1 VLVGSTSLG
10 ASIRCVVPDS
20 GFEDGE
26 GARVL
31 AEPIKGRD
39 PGVVRKPALVL
50 LDMLV
55 EQLLTVATG
64 WGPL

>member
-1 VLVGSTSLG
+1 M
-10 ASIRCVVPDS
+10 
-20 GFEDGE
+20 
-26 GARVL
+26 AR
-31 AEPIKGRD
+31 AREFSPSRSKGRD
-39 PGVVRKPALVL
+39 PGVVRKPAFAL